1 MVAMG
6 GLAAGWG
13 SARRRHVPNLAAYR
27 HHASRWVRGAGAW
40 PRTPRATTRWG
51 RSVVSAVTLQRQ
63 AAPTGLARVAAAFA
77 PLRDKLRRRLATKPT
92 AIQTTAGAA
101 RLGLRSPH
109 PHWIVGRGLCMFR
122 REDFS
127 NVPRNRRR
135 AALELRL
142 PVWSPFRNTGH
153 HCVWAG
159 GVAMVW
165 FWDRDKVAVD
175 PALLGG
181 PAVRVAPT
189 ASDATPASGGM
200 DSDAAGVRIVPETVF
215 HPTKPD
221 GLHIQ
226 ACHEGFELQR
236 WRDGILD
243 DAFWLASEPRPLDIA
258 WFRGRAE
265 DAGAEADAASTVA
278 LPQADAAPLLSDPWS
293 SALSPREWLE
303 VNEAPL
309 VAAALLMLAAT
320 LVWQET
326 RVWKSH
332 YIKEATVAEFE
343 RMQEALAPELTART
357 ELLDLRRQNSALAA
371 ILDQPSQARL
381 MALVD
386 QAIPSDAARF
396 SAWRYQQGELRVVV
410 EDPAPDPIG
419 YVEAFSAV
427 PLFRDVQ
434 AAPERSADL
443 LEITVRVT
451 P

>member
-1 MVAMG
+1 MLREATWRGHSLVN
-6 GLAAGWG
+6 AA
-13 SARRRHVPNLAAYR
+13 
-27 HHASRWVRGAGAW
+27 
-40 PRTPRATTRWG
+40 
-51 RSVVSAVTLQRQ
+51 TLQRHPP
-63 AAPTGLARVAAAFA
+63 ATALARMAAAIA
-77 PLRDKLRRRLATKPT
+77 PLRAKLRRRLATKPT
-92 AIQTTAGAA
+92 AIQTTTGAE
-101 RLGLRSPH
+101 RLNLRSPH

-135 AALELRL
+135 AAVELRL
-142 PVWSPFRNTGH
+142 PVWSPFRHTGH
-153 HCVWAG
+153 HCVWSG

-175 PALLGG
+175 AGLLGG
-181 PAVRVAPT
+181 PSGRTAADAAPSPGPES
-189 ASDATPASGGM
+189 AI
-200 DSDAAGVRIVPETVF
+200 AGVRIVPETVF
-215 HPTKPD
+215 HPAKSD
-221 GLHIQ
+221 GLHVQ
-226 ACHEGFELQR
+226 ACQEGFELQR

-243 DAFWLASEPRPLDIA
+243 DAFWFANEPSPQDVA

-265 DAGAEADAASTVA
+265 DGGVEADAASLAA
-278 LPQADAAPLLSDPWS
+278 LPHAAAGPLLPDPWS
-293 SALSPREWLE
+293 GALSPREWLE

-309 VAAALLMLAAT
+309 AAVGLLVLAVA

-326 RVWKSH
+326 RIWKSH
-332 YIKEATVAEFE
+332 YVKAATVAEFE
-343 RMQEALAPELTART
+343 RMQEALAPELAART
-357 ELLDLRRQNSALAA
+357 ELLDLRRQNQALAA
-371 ILDQPSQARL
+371 ILDEPSQARL
-381 MALVD
+381 MAIVD

-396 SAWRYQQGELRVVV
+396 TSWRYQQRELRVVV
-410 EDPAPDPIG
+410 EDPAPDPIA

>member
-1 MVAMG
+1 M
-6 GLAAGWG
+6 
-13 SARRRHVPNLAAYR
+13 
-27 HHASRWVRGAGAW
+27 
-40 PRTPRATTRWG
+40 
-51 RSVVSAVTLQRQ
+51 
-63 AAPTGLARVAAAFA
+63 AAAFA

-92 AIQTTAGAA
+92 AIQTTAGVA
-101 RLGLRSPH
+101 RLGLRSTH
-109 PHWIVGRGLCMFR
+109 PYWIVGRGLCMFR

-135 AALELRL
+135 AAVELRL

-153 HCVWAG
+153 HCVWIG

-165 FWDRDKVAVD
+165 FWDRDKVSVD

-181 PAVRVAPT
+181 PAARIAPT
-189 ASDATPASGGM
+189 ASDATPASAGM
-200 DSDAAGVRIVPETVF
+200 DAAAAGVRIVPETVF
-215 HPTKPD
+215 HPAKPD

-236 WRDGILD
+236 WRNGILD
-243 DAFWLASEPRPLDIA
+243 DAFWLASEPRPLDVA

-265 DAGAEADAASTVA
+265 DAGAEADAASAVA
-278 LPQADAAPLLSDPWS
+278 PPRADAAPLLSDPWS
-293 SALSPREWLE
+293 GALSPREWLE
-303 VNEAPL
+303 VNEAAL
-309 VAAALLMLAAT
+309 VAAGLLVLAAA

-326 RVWKSH
+326 RIWKSH

-343 RMQEALAPELTART
+343 RMQEALAPELAART

-381 MALVD
+381 MAIVD
-386 QAIPSDAARF
+386 QAIPSDAASF
-396 SAWRYQQGELRVVV
+396 TTWRYQQGELRVVV